1 MGGSFGWRT
10 FSDDALA
17 HELKLLHTHTLI
29 GLPGGCCCR
38 VSIITAWRQLGDGIY
53 DFGMAKGA
61 EEVEEGEEE
70 VEETV
75 CKVSRIVYLH

>member
-1 MGGSFGWRT
+1 M
-10 FSDDALA
+10 
-17 HELKLLHTHTLI
+17 
-29 GLPGGCCCR
+29 
-38 VSIITAWRQLGDGIY
+38 SIITAWRQLGDGIY